1 MVGEV
6 EFKVV
11 DIGSRIDASNREGA
25 YRHVGSVGGGV
36 AMVVGR
42 EWIVGRR
49 LAPDVVRIEYEN
61 QEEGGGEKE
70 RAPGEGD
77 GGGAKC
83 RKECHQNEGKN
94 LS

>member
-1 MVGEV
+1 
-6 EFKVV
+6 
-11 DIGSRIDASNREGA
+11 
-25 YRHVGSVGGGV
+25 
-36 AMVVGR
+36 MVVGR
-42 EWIVGRR
+42 C

-61 QEEGGGEKE
+61 QEEGGGEKK

>member
-1 MVGEV
+1 MRPSTDDPKGTNVPV
-6 EFKVV
+6 E
-11 DIGSRIDASNREGA
+11 G
-25 YRHVGSVGGGV
+25 
-36 AMVVGR
+36 VVGVEVR
-42 EWIVGRR
+42 RCLVGRR
-49 LAPDVVRIEYEN
+49 LAPDVVRVEYEN